1 MLGRNRQPENRTGV
15 QREFAQALGGH
26 RHHTG
31 IVRAGGD
38 LVEQNRTI
46 GEYEQFHA
54 EHAPAGF
61 ASSLGF
67 SDQSFDRS
75 ACNGLSP
82 IKFVAW
88 LSGRLPRLAIIAGL
102 LTLAN
107 RRACHN
113 TGGRRNS
120 QYRQLTFQWGQRFHD
135 YSRHITFIG
144 GTAAFLSLGPSGIDG
159 IGGTYHR
166 LTVTRRAH
174 HRLDHAWIANFQSPG
189 AQLFQRTSETI
200 RRGRQAQLLVSQHA

>member
-1 MLGRNRQPENRTGV
+1 M
-15 QREFAQALGGH
+15 QRELAQALGSH
-26 RHHTG
+26 RHHAG
-31 IVRAGGD
+31 IVRAGRN

-46 GEYEQFHA
+46 GEHEQFHA
-54 EHAPAGF
+54 EHAPTGF
-61 ASSLGF
+61 TGCLCLGRQAF
-67 SDQSFDRS
+67 NDG
-75 ACNGLSP
+75 ACNVLSP
-82 IKFVAW
+82 LRFAAW

-135 YSRHITFIG
+135 YARHITFIG

-174 HRLDHAWIANFQSPG
+174 HRLDHAWIANFQSLG
-189 AQLFQRTSETI
+189 AQLFQ
-200 RRGRQAQLLVSQHA
+200 